1 MSSGPQVIVK
11 KGGFLAAL
19 CTGFFGFLTTTVV
32 CATGLGV
39 YTIHTFKST
48 GFDAAGLVGKVVET
62 LPKWREAMP
71 PAISDAFDDRR
82 APEYREQLD
91 VDVKLVE
98 FRRNHARAL
107 IEVTNNGKEIVSV
120 LALRARVLDDRGL
133 PTGSS
138 LEYVVSPLAIDE
150 RDWPGPLLPGSTRTI
165 ERWLDASQGEK
176 AVSEIVEL
184 RVSNKGSDGKLASA
198 E

>member
-1 MSSGPQVIVK
+1 MSNMPQVIVK
-11 KGGFLAAL
+11 KGGFLSAL

-39 YTIHTFKST
+39 YTIHTFKTT
-48 GFDAAGLVGKVVET
+48 GFDAAGMVGKVVET

-82 APEYREQLD
+82 APEYRDQLD
-91 VDVKLVE
+91 VTVKLVE

-107 IEVTNNGKEIVSV
+107 IEVTNKGQETVSV
-120 LALRARVLDDRGL
+120 LAIRARVLDDRGL

-138 LEYVVSPLAIDE
+138 LEYVVSPLAVNDA
-150 RDWPGPLLPGSTRTI
+150 DWPGPLLPGSTRTL
-165 ERWLDASQGEK
+165 ERWIDAPQGDK
-176 AVSEIVEL
+176 TATEIVEL
-184 RVSNKGSDGKLASA
+184 RVSNKVAERKLAAA